1 MRGYIPILIAL
12 GILVCFMPSA
22 GAITIDINATPKTP
36 HIGDTVIIS
45 GNVTGLKTIAVYL
58 YVVGQDLD
66 PRGVILDNLN
76 IPAGRG
82 MFTTTPVNL
91 EDGNWD
97 YSWDTSVILGK
108 LKPGKYTVYVLI
120 SPMDRY
126 RFIPEEQATVDIT
139 FLPSN
144 KPENEVPLSPAIP
157 VMAVIFAGLIVWCMA
172 HRSDR

>member
-1 MRGYIPILIAL
+1 MSGYIPILVAL
-12 GILVCFMPSA
+12 GILVCLVPSA
-22 GAITIDINATPKTP
+22 GAITIDINATPAEP

-58 YVVGQDLD
+58 YLVGQDLD

-91 EDGNWD
+91 ENGNWE

-126 RFIPEEQATVDIT
+126 RFIPEEQATVDLT
-139 FLPSN
+139 FLPSER
-144 KPENEVPLSPAIP
+144 PENEVPLSPAIP
-157 VMAVIFAGLIVWCMA
+157 VTAVIFAGLIVWCMA
-172 HRSDR
+172 HRSGR